1 MINKITH
8 LLTSFLYGFS
18 GLVVA
23 SFIAWIMMCKVDFL
37 YPSFYDLLSI
47 DETISEFAHQNYYK
61 QGFELTSKSQHIS
74 IFSEIVTA
82 IHNDGE
88 GLKEI
93 SYTYSNTLNQK
104 ITSSF
109 LHQAEVIHL
118 QDVAHLLNI
127 LMKLALI
134 FMLIWCALS
143 FFFIYKNKP
152 LPSFKSQIKSI
163 SLFIGMTLLVVS
175 IIGPQKIF
183 YWLHTVIFPAENQ
196 WFFYYQDSLMT
207 TMMKAPILFAP
218 ISIVLMVLAFVIFI
232 AMKLAIQKVND
243 YVS

>member
-1 MINKITH
+1 MINKAFRI
-8 LLTSFLYGFS
+8 LTSFLYGLS

-23 SFIAWIMMCKVDFL
+23 FFIAWIIMFKVDFL

-47 DETISEFAHQNYYK
+47 DETISEFAPQNYYK

-82 IHNDGE
+82 IHNDGD

-93 SYTYSNTLNQK
+93 SFTYSNTLNQK
-104 ITSSF
+104 ITSAF

-118 QDVAHLLNI
+118 KDVAHLLNI
-127 LMKLALI
+127 LMKLALV
-134 FMLIWCALS
+134 FTLFWCVLS
-143 FFFIYKNKP
+143 FAFLYQKKS

-163 SLFIGMTLLVVS
+163 FLCIGMTLLVVLMV
-175 IIGPQKIF
+175 GPKKLF

-218 ISIVLMVLAFVIFI
+218 ISIILVILAFIIFI